1 MGDPQPTPMLRQY
14 RELKRHHP
22 DALLFFRLGDF

>member
-1 MGDPQPTPMLRQY
+1 MKERTLMMSQY
-14 RELKRHHP
+14 RRLKARYP